1 MCRWLAYTGEP
12 LQPAALILDA
22 KHSVVAMSQ
31 NSPLGA
37 ETVNGDGF
45 GFGWYPAGGEDP
57 TVATPSPGAA
67 AGTGGASEGVGTA
80 AGSRHPFVFRSI
92 EPAWNDQNLREISRA
107 VVSPLFFA
115 HVRAAAGPPIQQTN
129 CHPFRHDNWLFMH
142 NGAISQFST
151 IKRELALAVDP
162 ALYPSIQGTTD
173 TEMLFHLALSFG
185 LADDPVTAVGA
196 AIRRVEEAGHA
207 AGVQFPMQGTIAVS
221 DGETLWA
228 FRYSSQGRSRTLF
241 HSADVPTLRTMY
253 PDAQR
258 LSLFGD
264 HAQVVVSEPLNDL
277 PGVFLEVPESTV
289 AVLDPTGYHHQPF
302 LDA

>member
-45 GFGWYPAGGEDP
+45 GLGWYPVEGE
-57 TVATPSPGAA
+57 
-67 AGTGGASEGVGTA
+67 GTDASGP
-80 AGSRHPFVFRSI
+80 RHPFVFRSI
-92 EPAWNDQNLREISRA
+92 EPAWNDANLREISRA
-107 VVSPLFFA
+107 VVSPLFFT
-115 HVRAAAGPPIQQTN
+115 HVRAAAAPPIQQTN
-129 CHPFRHDNWLFMH
+129 CHPFRHEEWLFMH
-142 NGAISQFST
+142 NGAISQFGL

-162 ALYPSIQGTTD
+162 SLYPEIQGTTD
-173 TEMLFHLALSFG
+173 TEVLFHLALTFG
-185 LADDPVTAVGA
+185 LADDPVGAVGA
-196 AIRRVEEAGHA
+196 AIRRVEEVGHA
-207 AGVQFPMQGTIAVS
+207 AGVQFPMQGTLAVS
-221 DGETLWA
+221 DGRTMWA

-241 HSADVPTLRTMY
+241 HSADVPTLRGMY
-253 PDAQR
+253 PDAER

-289 AVLDPTGYHHQPF
+289 AVLDPDGYHHRPF